1 MVLARLAS
9 LGGQMGIS
17 TDDIMDEGSDSP
29 MEITPEDP
37 NPSKATKNVSFSP
50 RGYQLEMLEASM
62 KQNIIVAVRFHCLL
76 RESHADSHS

>member
-1 MVLARLAS
+1 
-9 LGGQMGIS
+9 
-17 TDDIMDEGSDSP
+17 MDEGSDSP

-62 KQNIIVAVRFHCLL
+62 KENIIVAVRFHSLL
-76 RESHADSHS
+76 RESHADSRS